1 MAQWVRSET
10 AMAGH
15 IVTFIIRM
23 KIWKDN
29 SGQDMLEYACFI
41 AAICLMY
48 AAVSPTVVTSLST
61 VFSKISVQ
69 AASAASTS

>member
-1 MAQWVRSET
+1 
-10 AMAGH
+10 MAGH
-15 IVTFIIRM
+15 IVTFIVRM

-48 AAVSPTVVTSLST
+48 AAISPTILTSVST
-61 VFSKISVQ
+61 VFSKIADS